1 MPQDQIE
8 GLDEGSPP
16 TPTFTESSPPASALD
31 DPPSRDAAPGA
42 GGAEGASAALAQART
57 QAQFL
62 EVRVAE
68 LQTELA
74 QAREALDA
82 AERRHQVDLLLI
94 EAEAIDLESARL
106 LTELAINQSRSTDLR
121 GAVGDLRRR
130 KPFLFRARHAGVASR
145 ASATLGPASP
155 PTDPA
160 DEAAQEAAS
169 TGDRTALLRYL
180 RAKRGE

>member
-1 MPQDQIE
+1 MLQDQIE
-8 GLDEGSPP
+8 GIDEGSPP
-16 TPTFTESSPPASALD
+16 APGFTEATVPASALD
-31 DPPSRDAAPGA
+31 EAPPRDEPH
-42 GGAEGASAALAQART
+42 GAEGAGAALAKART
-57 QAQFL
+57 QAAFL
-62 EVRVAE
+62 EARVAE

-130 KPFLFRARHAGVASR
+130 KPFLFRARHAGAASR
-145 ASATLGPASP
+145 ASATLGPALP
-155 PTDPA
+155 PADPA

-169 TGDRTALLRYL
+169 TGDRAALLRYL

>member
-16 TPTFTESSPPASALD
+16 APTFTKSSPPASSLD
-31 DPPSRDAAPGA
+31 EPPAHETPHGVD
-42 GGAEGASAALAQART
+42 GASAALTQART

-62 EVRVAE
+62 EARVAE
-68 LQTELA
+68 LQTELS

>member
-1 MPQDQIE
+1 MLQDQID
-8 GLDEGSPP
+8 GLDEGSSP
-16 TPTFTESSPPASALD
+16 TPEATEAPAPASALD
-31 DPPSRDAAPGA
+31 DPQPRHAAPGA
-42 GGAEGASAALAQART
+42 DGAGAALAQART

-62 EVRVAE
+62 EARVAE

-130 KPFLFRARHAGVASR
+130 KPFLFRARHASSAGSR

-155 PTDPA
+155 PADPA
-160 DEAAQEAAS
+160 DDAAHEAAT
-169 TGDRTALLRYL
+169 TGDRSALLRYL